1 VEITFLPHA
10 KDMSMA
16 AFSFMAGVLV
26 ALCCGIRLV
35 IRTFQFLE
43 GPKPWNPWKRPSDP
57 IMGLILGI
65 ELRNTLVLELVG
77 LAIAVP
83 TIILAIKYL
92 QIPPIPRR

>member
-1 VEITFLPHA
+1 VEITFFPHA

-16 AFSFMAGVLV
+16 DYAFMAGVLV
-26 ALCCGIRLV
+26 AFCCGMRLV
-35 IRTFQFLE
+35 IRTLQFLE

-65 ELRNTLVLELVG
+65 KLRNTLVLELVG

-92 QIPPIPRR
+92 PIPPIPRR